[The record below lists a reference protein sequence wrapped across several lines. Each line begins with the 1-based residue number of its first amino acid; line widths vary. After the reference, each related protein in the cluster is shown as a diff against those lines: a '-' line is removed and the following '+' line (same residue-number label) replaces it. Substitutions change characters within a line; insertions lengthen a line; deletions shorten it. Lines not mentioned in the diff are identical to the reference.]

1 MKRRRTEI
9 TVETSLLVWRRVR
22 RGDPLTCAACPQP
35 SPLIAPEEAAALA
48 GTSTRTIYR
57 WVEAGR
63 LHFAETADG
72 RLLVCPHTLPISI
85 YKEQI
90 S

>member
-9 TVETSLLVWRRVR
+9 TVETSLLVWQRGRRP
-22 RGDPLTCAACPQP
+22 DCLSCATCPQP

-57 WVEAGR
+57 WVEAGW
-63 LHFAETADG
+63 LHFAETPDG
-72 RLLVCPHTLPISI
+72 KLLVCPNALTISI
-85 YKEQI
+85 YKEQL